1 MVFGGADEQPA
12 AEAPAGWERL
22 DLAVRRA
29 TAAVGEWRRRAL
41 DAEDEVNR
49 LRQAL
54 EAVTQRA
61 EAGTPAGDAVR
72 LAAENAVL
80 RSRSDEARRRVSSL
94 LARLTTLETGR

>member
-1 MVFGGADEQPA
+1 MFGGADEPPV

-29 TAAVGEWRRRAL
+29 TSMLAEWRRRAL

-54 EAVTQRA
+54 EAVAQRA
-61 EAGTPAGDAVR
+61 ESGGTPDDEAVR
-72 LAAENAVL
+72 LAAENALL
-80 RSRSDEARRRVSSL
+80 RSRTEEARRRVSSL
-94 LARLTTLETGR
+94 LARLTTLEAGR